1 MTFPFKKV
9 TITGTITSVG
19 VTTSGSPPYPVVDTS
34 LVIDVTYGGTHRLT
48 PGMSIIFFSDIV
60 GITAGVVYYILETD
74 FTTTSFKISETLD
87 GSVKL
92 ATGNSSRLTMF
103 AAYMEFV
110 GSDGP
115 AMIFDTNKANQG
127 IIDYTSAYT
136 TLASNSTIMKT
147 LAEGDGIHTI
157 GPYEYLGL
165 INVYKTLVEQGDI
178 LKPAT
183 IQKSATKVASE
194 KISEYLG
201 IIKNLPKQ
209 F

>member
-1 MTFPFKKV
+1 MAFPFKKV
-9 TITGTITSVG
+9 TITGTITSVN
-19 VTTSGSPPYPVVDTS
+19 VTVNESVPLPYPVIDTS
-34 LVIDVTYGGTHRLT
+34 LIIDTSYGGTHRLT
-48 PGMSIIFFSDIV
+48 PGMSIIFFSDVV
-60 GITAGVVYYILETD
+60 GITAGVVYYILETG

-87 GSVKL
+87 GSVTL
-92 ATGNSSRLTMF
+92 ATADSSRLTMF
-103 AAYMEFV
+103 AAYMEFE

-127 IIDYTSAYT
+127 IVDYTELVR
-136 TLASNSTIMKT
+136 LAS
-147 LAEGDGIHTI
+147 GDGIHTI

-165 INVYKTLVEQGDI
+165 INAYKTLVEQGDI

-183 IQKSATKVASE
+183 IQKSATKVAAS
-194 KISEYLG
+194 KISEYLN